1 MYERAQEPLTFT
13 ACGGGGRAG
22 GDGKN
27 LICNA
32 NGYIFELA
40 FTLIVPPSLSKQ
52 PLPKAVNIVPITPR
66 LRGWWR
72 LGTPVLDHGTP
83 RIQRGGG
90 RLRSPRVQAV
100 VLEIG
105 AVAAGGWSNTG
116 SHTGETHINE
126 LWT

>member
-1 MYERAQEPLTFT
+1 MDILPNSHLRAHST
-13 ACGGGGRAG
+13 AKSEQA
-22 GDGKN
+22 
-27 LICNA
+27 
-32 NGYIFELA
+32 
-40 FTLIVPPSLSKQ
+40 T
-52 PLPKAVNIVPITPR
+52 LPKAVNIVPITPR

-105 AVAAGGWSNTG
+105 GVAAGGWSNTG